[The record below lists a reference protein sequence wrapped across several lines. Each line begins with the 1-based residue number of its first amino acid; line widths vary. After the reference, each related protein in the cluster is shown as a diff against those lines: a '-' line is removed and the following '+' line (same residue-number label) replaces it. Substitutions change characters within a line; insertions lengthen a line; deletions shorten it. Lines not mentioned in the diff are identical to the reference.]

1 MRRFIRIGRL
11 LGIPIGV
18 NPSWFLLLVLVVSL
32 LATQAFPE
40 ALHDTPPWLLWL
52 LALGGGLLFFA
63 SMVLHELAHSV
74 MARFFGVP
82 VRSITLFVL
91 GAVAQTARETRRPGH
106 EFLIAIAGPVVSI
119 LISGVFMVLWLLTGR
134 GTTPVSLLCEWL
146 WLANFA
152 VGLFNMVPAFPMD
165 GGRVLRSVLWGFSG
179 NYRRATRWAALVG
192 RGFALTLVGVGVLV
206 AVQAPWFDRLHPVS
220 GVQFV
225 LVGLFINVA
234 ARQSDLQSGILDL
247 LSGYRVADAMLR
259 DVPVLLSSATVEEA
273 LAGPMAGYGPA
284 HEWLF
289 VSDGEHFVGLA
300 ARAALLTIPEERR
313 PHTTVG
319 EALIPRERLQA
330 TSPGEPLHEVLQRM
344 DSEETPVMVVVQ
356 DGQVTGL
363 IHRGLLLGLMP
374 RRRVQR
380 RA

>member
-18 NPSWFLLLVLVVSL
+18 NPSWFVLLALIVSL

-40 ALHDTPPWLLWL
+40 ALRDLSPWMLWL
-52 LALGGGLLFFA
+52 LALGGALLFFV
-63 SMVLHELAHSV
+63 SMVLHELAHSL
-74 MARFFGVP
+74 MARYFGIP

-91 GAVAQTARETRRPGH
+91 GAVAQTTRETRRPGQ
-106 EFLIAIAGPVVSI
+106 EFLMAIAGPVVSI
-119 LISGVFMVLWLLTGR
+119 LLSGLFMVLWFLTGR
-134 GTTPVSLLCEWL
+134 GTTPLSLLCEWL

-165 GGRVLRSVLWGFSG
+165 GGRVLRSLLWGLSG
-179 NYRRATRWAALVG
+179 SYRRATRWAALVG

-206 AVQAPWFDRLHPVS
+206 AIQAPWFDRLHPVS

-234 ARQSDLQSGILDL
+234 ARQGDFQSGILDL
-247 LSGYRVADAMLR
+247 LSGYRVADVMLR
-259 DVPVLLSSATVEEA
+259 EVPVLLTSATVQEA

-284 HEWLF
+284 REWLF
-289 VSDGEHFVGLA
+289 VSDGERFVGLA
-300 ARAALLTIPEERR
+300 ARAALLTVPEDRR
-313 PHTTVG
+313 HEISVD
-319 EALIPRERLQA
+319 EVLIPRERLQA
-330 TSPGEPLHEVLQRM
+330 TAPDEPLNEVLQRM
-344 DSEETPVMVVVQ
+344 DSEETPVLVVVEN
-356 DGQVTGL
+356 GQVVGL
-363 IHRGLLLGLMP
+363 IHRGLVIGLTP
-374 RRRVQR
+374 RGRGER